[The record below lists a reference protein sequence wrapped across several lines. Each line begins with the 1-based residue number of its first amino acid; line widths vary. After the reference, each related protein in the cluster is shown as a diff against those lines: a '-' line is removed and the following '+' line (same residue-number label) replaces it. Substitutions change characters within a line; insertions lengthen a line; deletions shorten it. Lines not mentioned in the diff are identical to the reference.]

1 MEMNGMERLFEEAKD
16 SLFLIKENNCI
27 KRNKAA
33 AELEATYPFPL
44 EKVLE
49 IARGEGC
56 MLHSTMEKCLDCEV
70 RSDWDQAA
78 FPFVLENKAGEQ
90 EQFSGSYTMID
101 HKMALLSIRRVAVQN
116 RLQQVIQ
123 NKRLIEYVNQAHEN
137 ERRAISQEL
146 HDGIAQSIYSLMLET
161 RQLKWCEQLAEL
173 PSKLQKIDE
182 DFVALLGEVKQ
193 LAVDLRPAALDDL
206 GLIPAIEAL
215 LHRLTE
221 ATGVEIHFIP
231 MIENKRFV
239 ESIEV
244 ITYRVLQESVMN
256 SVKHADVNE
265 LWVTLS
271 EQENHLV
278 LTVRDHGKGFD
289 LQKVNG
295 HSHGLGLLHMQERA
309 ESIGG
314 HLGIQSEEMEGTTV
328 TLRLPLSYLA
338 MRASSSEKR

>member
-1 MEMNGMERLFEEAKD
+1 MKTNIIEKLFEEAKD
-16 SLFLIKENNCI
+16 SLFLIEDNTCI
-27 KRNKAA
+27 RRNKTAA
-33 AELEATYPFPL
+33 QLEVTYSFPL

-70 RSDWDQAA
+70 KADWDQTA
-78 FPFVLENKAGEQ
+78 FPLVLETINGKQ
-90 EQFSGSYTMID
+90 EQFSGSYTVID
-101 HKMALLSIRRVAVQN
+101 SKTALLSIRRVAIQD

-146 HDGIAQSIYSLMLET
+146 HDGLAQSIYSLMLET
-161 RQLKWCEQLAEL
+161 RQLKWSGESADL
-173 PSKLQKIDE
+173 PTRLQKIDE

-193 LAVDLRPAALDDL
+193 LAVDLRPTALDDL
-206 GLIPAIEAL
+206 GLVPAIEAL

-221 ATGVEIHFIP
+221 STGVEIHFIP
-231 MIENKRFV
+231 MIEHRRFV
-239 ESIEV
+239 ESVEV

-271 EQENHLV
+271 EQQQHLV

-289 LQKVNG
+289 LQKVNQ
-295 HSHGLGLLHMQERA
+295 HSNGLGLLHMQERA

-314 HLGIQSEEMEGTTV
+314 QLAIQSEETEGTTV
-328 TLRLPLSYLA
+328 TLRLPIQL
-338 MRASSSEKR
+338 EVIQ

>member
-1 MEMNGMERLFEEAKD
+1 MEKNAMETLFEEAKD
-16 SLFLIKENNCI
+16 SLFLIEENNCV
-27 KRNKAA
+27 RYNKAA
-33 AELEATYPFPL
+33 AKLKIDYSFTI
-44 EKVLE
+44 EKVLD

-56 MLHSTMEKCLDCEV
+56 MLHTTMEKCLDCEV
-70 RSDWDQAA
+70 KTDWDQTA
-78 FPFVLENKAGEQ
+78 FPFVLEDIKGKQ
-90 EQFSGSYTMID
+90 EQFSGSYTVID
-101 HKMALLSIRRVAVQN
+101 HQTSLLSIRRVAVQN

-146 HDGIAQSIYSLMLET
+146 HDGLAQSIYSLMLET
-161 RQLKWCEQLAEL
+161 RQLQWSGESDDLSA
-173 PSKLQKIDE
+173 KLQKIDE

-193 LAVDLRPAALDDL
+193 LAVDLRPTVLDDL

-221 ATGVEIHFIP
+221 TTGVEIHFIP
-231 MIENKRFV
+231 IIENRRFA
-239 ESIEV
+239 ESVEV

-271 EQENHLV
+271 AQDNLLV

-289 LQKVNG
+289 LHKVNA
-295 HSHGLGLLHMQERA
+295 HSRGLGLLHMQERA

-314 HLGIQSEEMEGTTV
+314 HLSIQSEEMEGTTV
-328 TLRLPLSYLA
+328 TLGLPIQWEVG
-338 MRASSSEKR
+338 R

>member
-1 MEMNGMERLFEEAKD
+1 MEMIIVKKVFEKAKD
-16 SLFLIKENNCI
+16 ALFLIEENKCI
-27 KRNKAA
+27 QQNKAA
-33 AELEATYPFPL
+33 IKLENDYLFPL

-70 RSDWDQAA
+70 RADWDQAA
-78 FPFVLENKAGEQ
+78 FPLILGDSKGRQ
-90 EQFSGSYTMID
+90 EQFSGSYTVID
-101 HKMALLSIRRVAVQN
+101 QKNALLSIRRLAVQD

-137 ERRAISQEL
+137 ERRALSQEL
-146 HDGIAQSIYSLMLET
+146 HDGLAQSIYSLMLET
-161 RQLKWCEQLAEL
+161 RQLKWSNQSDNLAT
-173 PSKLQKIDE
+173 KLQKIDE

-193 LAVDLRPAALDDL
+193 LAIDLRPTALDDL
-206 GLIPAIEAL
+206 GLIPAIETL

-221 ATGVEIHFIP
+221 TTGVAIHFIP
-231 MIENKRFV
+231 MIENKRFPDSV
-239 ESIEV
+239 ET

-256 SVKHADVNE
+256 SVKHASVDE

-271 EQENHLV
+271 EQAAHLI

-289 LQKVNG
+289 LQKVNEY
-295 HSHGLGLLHMQERA
+295 SQGLGLLNMQERA

-314 HLGIQSEEMEGTTV
+314 HLIVHSEKSEGTTV
-328 TLRLPLSYLA
+328 TLRLPIQW
-338 MRASSSEKR
+338 EEVK